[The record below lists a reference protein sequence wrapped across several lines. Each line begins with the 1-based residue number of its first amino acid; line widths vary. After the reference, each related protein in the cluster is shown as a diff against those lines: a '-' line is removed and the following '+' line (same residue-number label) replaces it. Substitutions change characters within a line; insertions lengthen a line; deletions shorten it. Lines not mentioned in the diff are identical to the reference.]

1 MPAAGPADL
10 GGSTYHRLVKH
21 RQGQRRRSSLR
32 IVAPLAAGAL
42 VVSAGAGFALGLSA
56 PQPQPI
62 AASGPGA
69 FTSWLEA
76 SGEQSIEQITTAIA
90 DHQLQRRGTSVLGAS
105 AALSGVPFTSLDLR
119 LAKSSG
125 PSADDARQGRFTTQ
139 AIVEYQLKVDGVR
152 VGRRAD
158 AVFRLGEDGWR
169 LVRVSPSGLD
179 LWDHEAVQTQRSG
192 RVLVIGSSGDLR
204 IGGLAALAEQARSD
218 VAQFWSSQ
226 WPGTAVV
233 VLPSTADLLD
243 PLLGTGAGSDQVAV
257 TRWESGLDGPV
268 IRVLLNPTYYDQMPP
283 LAREIVLR
291 HEITHVAQDALP
303 QGNTP
308 TWLSEGLA
316 EYVGYRGAG
325 VAQVFIAAK
334 LFEQVRTSGAP
345 DDLPDNSA
353 FDFSK
358 SQRERRVAYESGWAF
373 CQMLADNYGADT
385 LVPFYVAVAKGEG
398 TQEDRL
404 DDAAQDVFDTSFDSL
419 RSQWRSWLE
428 ANA

>member
-10 GGSTYHRLVKH
+10 GRSTYHRLVKH

-32 IVAPLAAGAL
+32 IFAPLAAGAL
-42 VVSAGAGFALGLSA
+42 VVSAGAGFALGLNA
-56 PQPQPI
+56 PQPEPI

-76 SGEQSIEQITTAIA
+76 SGEQSIEQVTTAIA

-125 PSADDARQGRFTTQ
+125 PSADDARKVRFTTQ

-204 IGGLAALAEQARSD
+204 IGGLAAIAEQARSD
-218 VAQFWSSQ
+218 VAQFWSSK

-268 IRVLLNPTYYDQMPP
+268 IRVLMNPTYYDQMPP

-291 HEITHVAQDALP
+291 HEITHVAQDAPLV
-303 QGNTP
+303 
-308 TWLSEGLA
+308 LERAA
-316 EYVGYRGAG
+316 E
-325 VAQVFIAAK
+325 
-334 LFEQVRTSGAP
+334 TN
-345 DDLPDNSA
+345 DH
-353 FDFSK
+353 
-358 SQRERRVAYESGWAF
+358 QRILIF
-373 CQMLADNYGADT
+373 CR
-385 LVPFYVAVAKGEG
+385 PRWSP
-398 TQEDRL
+398 RL
-404 DDAAQDVFDTSFDSL
+404 DPQRVV
-419 RSQWRSWLE
+419 E
-428 ANA
+428 NGPHVANVAGDEG